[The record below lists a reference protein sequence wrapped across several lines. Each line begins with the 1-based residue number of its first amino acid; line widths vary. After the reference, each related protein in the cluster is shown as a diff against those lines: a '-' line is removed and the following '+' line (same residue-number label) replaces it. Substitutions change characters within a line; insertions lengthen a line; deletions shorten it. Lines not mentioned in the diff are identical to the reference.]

1 MEHLEHLINPLSL
14 SGIVFFIVGFI
25 MYKFPPKKIN
35 SLYGYRTATSM
46 KNQQTWDFAQVYS
59 AKKMMVIGFI
69 MLLISINF
77 IVIDFSANQ
86 VIIIG
91 LILLLFSVLYLFLKT
106 ENAIRTN
113 SKDE

>member
-1 MEHLEHLINPLSL
+1 MENLEHLINPLSL
-14 SGIVFFIVGFI
+14 SGIVFIIVGFI

-35 SLYGYRTATSM
+35 SLYGYRTAASM
-46 KNQQTWDFAQVYS
+46 KNQQNWDFAQVYS
-59 AKKMMVIGFI
+59 AKKMIVIGII

-77 IVIDFSANQ
+77 IVINFSNNQ
-86 VIIIG
+86 IIIIG

-113 SKDE
+113 SKKH